1 MKKLVQVVYIFV
13 IALFLCGCNNKKTDE
28 IQFATWGSKTEMSII
43 KPIVED
49 YNKTHSIKVKLIHIP
64 QNYFQKLH
72 LLFASKL
79 APDVIFMNN
88 LYLKIYQK
96 ADLFEDLTP
105 YINKEDYFQ
114 NALSTM
120 TINGKIYAIPR
131 DVSSFVIFY
140 NKDIFKKAEI
150 TPDKNWN
157 INKFYET
164 TKELKK
170 YSDAGFCT
178 EFSAVSW
185 GNFVS
190 VENKPMF
197 LDGELTISEEKS
209 LEALQKLADKINKEG
224 LGANKEQLM
233 LTPCAQ
239 LFLTQK
245 TPIFVSGRWSVPKL
259 DSQAEFEY
267 GVLPFPKGQSKYY
280 IPLDSSGW
288 AVSKTSKNK
297 EAAVD
302 FVKYISSDENIEK
315 MTESGLITPAKKKI
329 AQSEKFKNGE
339 VFAEI
344 IEKSTPDIVPADYNI
359 KIDKINKAAESVLGG
374 YKTAKEMFSTLK

>member
-1 MKKLVQVVYIFV
+1 MKKSVLVVCI
-13 IALFLCGCNNKKTDE
+13 IICTLFLSGCGNKKTQE
-28 IQFATWGSKTEMSII
+28 IQFATWGSKTEIEII
-43 KPIVED
+43 KPIIKE
-49 YNKTHSIKVKLIHIP
+49 YNKTHNIKVKLVHIP

-79 APDVIFMNN
+79 APDVIFVNN

-105 YINKEDYFQ
+105 YINKDDYFK

-120 TINGKIYAIPR
+120 SINGKVYAVPR

-140 NKDIFKKAEI
+140 NKDIFKKAKI
-150 TPDKNWN
+150 NPDKNWD

-164 TKELKK
+164 AKELKSV
-170 YSDAGFCT
+170 SDIGFCT

-185 GNFVS
+185 GNFIS
-190 VENKPMF
+190 IENKPIF
-197 LDGELTISEEKS
+197 LNGELTIREEKS
-209 LEALQKLADKINKEG
+209 LEALQKLANKITKDG
-224 LGANKEQLM
+224 LGANKEQLT

-245 TPIFVSGRWSVPKL
+245 TPIFISGRWSLPKIT
-259 DSQAEFEY
+259 SQAKFEY
-267 GVLPFPKGQSKYY
+267 GILPFPKGSSKYY

-288 AVSKTSKNK
+288 AIYKNSKNK
-297 EAAVD
+297 DAAID

-315 MTESGLITPAKKKI
+315 MTKLGLITPAKKRI
-329 AQSEKFKNGE
+329 ANSESFKDGE
-339 VFAEI
+339 VFIDI
-344 IEKSTPDIVPADYNI
+344 IEKSTPNIVPADYNI
-359 KIDKINKAAESVLGG
+359 KIDKINNAAESVLGG
-374 YKTAKEMFSTLK
+374 YKTAKESFNY